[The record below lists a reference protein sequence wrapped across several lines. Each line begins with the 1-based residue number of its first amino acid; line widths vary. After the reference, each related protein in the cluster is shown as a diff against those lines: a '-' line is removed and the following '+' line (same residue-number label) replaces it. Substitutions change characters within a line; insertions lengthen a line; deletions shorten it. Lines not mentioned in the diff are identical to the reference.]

1 MEQLAPAPIEKKPMV
16 TYYELNAIKND
27 LMVTKETFNERQS
40 AVVNQIQQLEDA
52 LMFPEVW
59 QLGHKMDVVWE
70 HLKFGAAIS
79 E

>member
-40 AVVNQIQQLEDA
+40 AVVN
-52 LMFPEVW
+52 
-59 QLGHKMDVVWE
+59 
-70 HLKFGAAIS
+70 
-79 E
+79 